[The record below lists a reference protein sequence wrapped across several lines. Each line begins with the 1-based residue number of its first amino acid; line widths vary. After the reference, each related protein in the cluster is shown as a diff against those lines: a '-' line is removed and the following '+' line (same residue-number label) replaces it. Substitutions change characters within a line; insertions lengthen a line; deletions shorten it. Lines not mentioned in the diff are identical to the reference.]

1 MVLPV
6 LAWVIL
12 FKYLPMYGIQI
23 AFKDYSA
30 SKGIMG
36 SAWVGVKHF
45 TRFFNGYQFGSL
57 LRNTLSLSIGAL
69 LFGFPM
75 PILLALLLNERKDGL
90 FRRSAQT
97 VTYAP
102 HFLSTVVLCSML
114 IEMLSPSHGVI
125 NSLIKLF
132 GGKPIY
138 FITEPD
144 CFMPIYV
151 ISGIWQNAGYDAI
164 VYMAA
169 LASVD
174 ISLYEAAKIDGAN
187 KWNCLIHVTLPCII
201 PTAMIMLILKC
212 GNMMNVGF
220 TKIYLLQNDLNLS
233 ASEVISTYV
242 YTKGLLG
249 AEYSFASAVD
259 LFNAVINLVLLLVVN
274 GIGRK
279 TSETSLW

>member
-1 MVLPV
+1 MAQTLR
-6 LAWVIL
+6 
-12 FKYLPMYGIQI
+12 
-23 AFKDYSA
+23 
-30 SKGIMG
+30 
-36 SAWVGVKHF
+36 VGV
-45 TRFFNGYQFGSL
+45 YSL
-57 LRNTLSLSIGAL
+57 LFTY
-69 LFGFPM
+69 PM